1 MQTIFIS
8 LQTDNHTNASSLNVY
23 RPDAFPDAQQ
33 CQSTEDKSRYIKTM
47 LCVYYIVIRVTAII
61 GVKGSSTR
69 HIAVTHD
76 MGQASVPMTH
86 LNDP

>member
-33 CQSTEDKSRYIKTM
+33 CQSTEDKSRYIKTK
-47 LCVYYIVIRVTAII
+47 LRVYYVVIRVTAVMGSEGHQQAILLSLMI
-61 GVKGSSTR
+61 WVKP
-69 HIAVTHD
+69 
-76 MGQASVPMTH
+76 QFQ
-86 LNDP
+86 